1 MRISYKVFGVSLI
14 ISVISG
20 VLVYKFTS
28 LYKIDGFDK
37 ALESVLQF
45 SSISLGFYGTCMSVL
60 ASIFNTKVVKGIMKD
75 KEDRMEFIIIAC
87 STLIIGFLTVITTI
101 VYQVMIENKNVSNL
115 CLDLISS
122 FWSSVCVMFIC
133 TIFLF
138 TIISFLIFFN
148 NKDEEY
154 NSNNVYNPQLKNNR
168 N

>member
-20 VLVYKFTS
+20 VLVYNFTS

-87 STLIIGFLTVITTI
+87 STLIVGFLTVVTTI

-115 CLDLISS
+115 CLDLVSS
-122 FWSSVCVMFIC
+122 FWSAFCVMFVC
-133 TIFLF
+133 MIFLF
-138 TIISFLIFFN
+138 TVISFLIFFN

-154 NSNNVYNPQLKNNR
+154 DSYNVYNPRLKKK
-168 N
+168 